1 MTSREIRAKVNNS
14 SLGTK
19 SARAARRSIPND
31 AARQIVA
38 RAEGQWSNQGSSA
51 RKSGG

>member
-1 MTSREIRAKVNNS
+1 MTSREIRAKVNNG

-31 AARQIVA
+31 TARQIVA
-38 RAEGQWSNQGSSA
+38 RAAGQWSGQSPSG